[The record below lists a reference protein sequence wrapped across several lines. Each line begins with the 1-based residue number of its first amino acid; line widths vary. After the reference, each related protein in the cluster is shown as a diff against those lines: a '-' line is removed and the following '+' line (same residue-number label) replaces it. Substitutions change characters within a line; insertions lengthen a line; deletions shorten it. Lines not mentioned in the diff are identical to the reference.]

1 MTDHITFPKHY
12 FILIAVSPYLCLAFA
27 NGFYNP
33 MLFSSQV
40 EIFWLLEV
48 TQMIIFPIGA
58 IYFLSKLM
66 ALKPRDYGLVRSGNH
81 YPAWE
86 MIGAG
91 LFSAIFLIMI
101 GNASWY
107 GGVILFGREDFV
119 FSFGMAVP
127 EGKWHIPVVIYFAA
141 SAGIVEEVIFRGL
154 GWKVFSDLNLKRLK
168 KPLYVIATSLVF
180 AATHWEQGLAGIF
193 SSFAFGVVA
202 ALLYLQLRN
211 LWPMIAAHTLVD
223 VYYFW

>member
-1 MTDHITFPKHY
+1 
-12 FILIAVSPYLCLAFA
+12 
-27 NGFYNP
+27 
-33 MLFSSQV
+33 
-40 EIFWLLEV
+40 
-48 TQMIIFPIGA
+48 MIIFPIGA
-58 IYFLSKLM
+58 MYFLSKFM
-66 ALKPRDYGLVRSGNH
+66 ALNPKDYGLVKSGSH

-91 LFSAIFLIMI
+91 IFSAIILIMV
-101 GNASWY
+101 GTVSWY
-107 GGVILFGREDFV
+107 GGVILFGRDDFV

-127 EGKWHIPVVIYFAA
+127 DGKWHIPVVIYLAV

-154 GWKVFSDLNLKRLK
+154 GWKVISDLNLNRLK

-180 AATHWEQGLAGIF
+180 SAVHWEQGLAGAF
-193 SSFAFGVVA
+193 SAFTFGAVA